1 MSAIDSVHDVLARR
15 IRDRKERLY
24 QAKRQRAARHKDAVG
39 MEAARTLPDD
49 TPDLVIRVKSRETKP
64 LFTEDAIEQMD
75 LLGHDFFFSLNAET
89 GQHNVVYRRKR
100 EGYGL
105 IQPAI
110 GDLTR

>member
-24 QAKRQRAARHKDAVG
+24 QAKRQRAAR
-39 MEAARTLPDD
+39 TLPDD
-49 TPDLVIRVKSRETKP
+49 TPDLVIRVKSHETKP

-75 LLGHDFFFSLNAET
+75 LLGHDFFFFLNTET